1 MPFTRASKMT
11 KYLEINLT
19 KEVKDL
25 YSKTYK
31 MLMTEIEDTANGNI
45 SCVHGHE
52 ELILLK

>member
-1 MPFTRASKMT
+1 MT

-45 SCVHGHE
+45 SCVPGLE
-52 ELILLK
+52 ELM

>member
-25 YSKTYK
+25 HSKNYK
-31 MLMTEIEDTANGNI
+31 MLMTEIEDTANGKI
-45 SCVHGHE
+45 SCVPGLE
-52 ELILLK
+52 ELM